1 MHDTIRHSAGNHRA
15 ERESEHRKGSVRCAD
30 ELEPAGQ
37 IRMGRHQ
44 MEVETGHS
52 PHEEVP

>member
-1 MHDTIRHSAGNHRA
+1 MHDTIRHSDGNHRA